1 MNIDCI
7 NILLVEDEPDL
18 VLIIRNTLTGQGF
31 NVRTAMDGEEGLRK
45 FYAEKPDVLVADV
58 MMPKMDGFTMVRQIR
73 QTDQQTTVLFLTARS
88 AIDDVVEGFELGAND
103 YLKKPFGMMEL
114 IVRLRSL
121 AGRRQVQTT
130 PAPQTYRIGEFTFY
144 PDTLRLNYAGTSE
157 ELSPREAKILEL
169 LCASKGETLYTRPLL
184 LEIWGDDDFFNSRS
198 LQVFISRLRRRLGPD
213 PRIRIVNVR
222 GEGYKLLVNE

>member
-1 MNIDCI
+1 MKKNFRRFVLTIYLLTLAVFSHAQVLKGTVIDAATGEALI
-7 NILLVEDEPDL
+7 GASIQLKGTASGTVTDIDGRFELKDLKEGNQKLV
-18 VLIIRNTLTGQGF
+18 ISYIF
-31 NVRTAMDGEEGLRK
+31 YRTAEIDVEVKAENQELNIGL
-45 FYAEKPDVLVADV
+45 
-58 MMPKMDGFTMVRQIR
+58 
-73 QTDQQTTVLFLTARS
+73 
-88 AIDDVVEGFELGAND
+88 
-103 YLKKPFGMMEL
+103 EL

-121 AGRRQVQTT
+121 AGRRQFQTD
-130 PAPQTYRIGEFTFY
+130 PAPQTYRIGEFTFH
-144 PDTLRLNYAGTSE
+144 PDTLRLDYAGTSE

-198 LQVFISRLRRRLGPD
+198 LQVFISKLRRRLEPD

>member
-1 MNIDCI
+1 M
-7 NILLVEDEPDL
+7 
-18 VLIIRNTLTGQGF
+18 
-31 NVRTAMDGEEGLRK
+31 

-73 QTDQQTTVLFLTARS
+73 QTDQQTPVLFLTARS

-121 AGRRQVQTT
+121 AGRRQVQTA
-130 PAPQTYRIGEFTFY
+130 PAPQTYRIGEFIFH
-144 PDTLRLNYAGTSE
+144 PDILRLEYAGTSE

-169 LCASKGETLYTRPLL
+169 LCASKGETLYTKPLL

-198 LQVFISRLRRRLGPD
+198 LQVFISRLRRRLEPD

>member
-1 MNIDCI
+1 MGEKFS
-7 NILLVEDEPDL
+7 ILLCEDDENLGMLLREYLNAKGYSAELYP
-18 VLIIRNTLTGQGF
+18 
-31 NVRTAMDGEEGLRK
+31 DGEAGYKAFLK
-45 FYAEKPDVLVADV
+45 NKYDLCVLDV
-58 MMPKMDGFTMVRQIR
+58 MMPKMDGFIMVRQIR
-73 QTDQQTTVLFLTARS
+73 QTDQHTPVLFLTARS

-121 AGRRQVQTT
+121 AGRRQAQTA
-130 PAPQTYRIGEFTFY
+130 PAPQTYRIGEFTFH

-198 LQVFISRLRRRLGPD
+198 LQVFISKLRRRLEPD

>member
-1 MNIDCI
+1 MKKNFGRFVLTIYLLTLAVVSHAQVLKGTVIDAATGEALI
-7 NILLVEDEPDL
+7 GASIQLKGTASGTVTDIDGRFELKDLKEGNQKLV
-18 VLIIRNTLTGQGF
+18 ISYIF
-31 NVRTAMDGEEGLRK
+31 YRTAEIDVEVKAENQELNIGL
-45 FYAEKPDVLVADV
+45 
-58 MMPKMDGFTMVRQIR
+58 
-73 QTDQQTTVLFLTARS
+73 
-88 AIDDVVEGFELGAND
+88 
-103 YLKKPFGMMEL
+103 EL

-121 AGRRQVQTT
+121 AGRRQFQTD
-130 PAPQTYRIGEFTFY
+130 PAPQTYRIGEFTFH
-144 PDTLRLNYAGTSE
+144 PDTLRLDYAGTSE

-198 LQVFISRLRRRLGPD
+198 LQVFISKLRRRLELD